1 MTEPVFRRYTP
12 ADRDGVIACILAI
25 QQGEYGM
32 AITAQDQPD
41 LADIPAFYQNG
52 AGDFRVAEAARRI
65 VGTIAL
71 KDFGGGEAA
80 LRKMFVAAD
89 YRGRERGVAARLL
102 AELLDHAKA
111 AGLRALYLGTTEHF
125 VAAHRFYERAGFTL
139 IAAGDLPARF
149 PRMAVDTRFYRLMLE

>member
-1 MTEPVFRRYTP
+1 
-12 ADRDGVIACILAI
+12 
-25 QQGEYGM
+25 M
-32 AITAQDQPD
+32 AA
-41 LADIPAFYQNG
+41 A
-52 AGDFRVAEAARRI
+52 AGRI

-111 AGLRALYLGTTEHF
+111 AGLRALYLGTTAHF
-125 VAAHRFYERAGFTL
+125 LAALRFYERAGFTL
-139 IAAGDLPARF
+139 IAAGDLPACF